1 MRQMLELSYSVLIVS
16 SSEKFNKV
24 FSELL
29 SGSAF
34 RRVSFSSS
42 VSNAK
47 RELAERSYDVI
58 IINSPVHDDAAERFT
73 YDISKRSDCVVMFA
87 ADNKLYADYYE
98 KMTQCGVFLL
108 RKPSTRALLESAI
121 SWLCTARERVRRTEA
136 KERSVDDKMQEI
148 RLVNQAKWK
157 LIRERG
163 IDESEAH
170 RIILKMSMDRS
181 MTKAEVAEIILYNK
195 K

>member
-1 MRQMLELSYSVLIVS
+1 MLELSYSVLIVS

-47 RELAERSYDVI
+47 RELAERNYDVI
-58 IINSPVHDDAAERFT
+58 IVNSPVHDDAAERFT
-73 YDISKRSDCVVMFA
+73 YGISKRSDCVVMFA
-87 ADNKLYADYYE
+87 TDNKLYADYYE
-98 KMTQCGVFLL
+98 KMTRCGVFLL

-121 SWLCTARERVRRTEA
+121 SWLCTARERVRITEA
-136 KERSVDDKMQEI
+136 KERSVDDKIQEI

-157 LIRERG
+157 LIRERD

-170 RIILKMSMDRS
+170 RIILKMAMDRS

>member
-47 RELAERSYDVI
+47 RELAERNYDVI
-58 IINSPVHDDAAERFT
+58 IVNSPVHDDSAERFT
-73 YDISKRSDCVVMFA
+73 YGISKRSDCVVMFA
-87 ADNKLYADYYE
+87 TDNKLYADYYE

-121 SWLCTARERVRRTEA
+121 SWLCTARERIRITEA
-136 KERSVDDKMQEI
+136 KERSVGRSFPCGQ
-148 RLVNQAKWK
+148 RNQNSNFYVCCKT
-157 LIRERG
+157 G
-163 IDESEAH
+163 
-170 RIILKMSMDRS
+170 
-181 MTKAEVAEIILYNK
+181 
-195 K
+195 

>member
-47 RELAERSYDVI
+47 RELAERNYDVI
-58 IINSPVHDDAAERFT
+58 IVNSPVHDDAAERFT
-73 YDISKRSDCVVMFA
+73 YGISKRSDCIVMFA
-87 ADNKLYADYYE
+87 TDNKLYADYYE

-121 SWLCTARERVRRTEA
+121 SWLCTARERVRITEA
-136 KERSVDDKMQEI
+136 KERSVDDKIQEI

-157 LIRERG
+157 LIRERD

-170 RIILKMSMDRS
+170 RIILKMAMDRS

>member
-1 MRQMLELSYSVLIVS
+1 MLELSYSVLIVS

-47 RELAERSYDVI
+47 RELAERNYDVI
-58 IINSPVHDDAAERFT
+58 IVNSPVHDDAAERFT
-73 YDISKRSDCVVMFA
+73 YGISKRSDCVVMFA
-87 ADNKLYADYYE
+87 TDNKLYADYYE

-121 SWLCTARERVRRTEA
+121 SWLCTARERVRITEA
-136 KERSVDDKMQEI
+136 KERSVDDKIQEI

-157 LIRERG
+157 LIRERD

-170 RIILKMSMDRS
+170 RIILKMAMDRS

>member
-47 RELAERSYDVI
+47 RELAERNYDVI
-58 IINSPVHDDAAERFT
+58 IVNSPVHDDAAERFT
-73 YDISKRSDCVVMFA
+73 YGISKRSDCVVMFA
-87 ADNKLYADYYE
+87 TDNKLYADYYE

-121 SWLCTARERVRRTEA
+121 SWLCTARERVRITEA
-136 KERSVDDKMQEI
+136 KERSVDDKIQEI

-157 LIRERG
+157 LIRERD

-170 RIILKMSMDRS
+170 RIILKMAMDRS

>member
-1 MRQMLELSYSVLIVS
+1 MLELSYSVLIVS

-73 YDISKRSDCVVMFA
+73 
-87 ADNKLYADYYE
+87 
-98 KMTQCGVFLL
+98 
-108 RKPSTRALLESAI
+108 
-121 SWLCTARERVRRTEA
+121 
-136 KERSVDDKMQEI
+136 
-148 RLVNQAKWK
+148 
-157 LIRERG
+157 
-163 IDESEAH
+163 
-170 RIILKMSMDRS
+170 
-181 MTKAEVAEIILYNK
+181 
-195 K
+195 